1 MSAILP
7 WSSQH
12 LSPHRRASNSISAI
26 RHVQFRRPTVD
37 HGKKHKRSI
46 FRRKKKDTLPDGV
59 QERSEASSEDDVD
72 LIKKIGWRQRIE
84 HFTWT
89 WFTMTMATG
98 GIANVI
104 DSIPQ
109 PFRFP
114 HLYALGA
121 IFFILNMVL
130 FVFNITM
137 ISTRFYLFPHTFRA
151 SFVHPTE
158 SLFIPAVII
167 SFGTILI
174 NITQYGIGRTGPWLE
189 TTMLIMFWIY
199 CALAILASSGMYLL
213 IWSTQTFTIAGM
225 TPIWI
230 FPAYPLLIT
239 GPFASNLASSLQ
251 HPRALRVILG
261 GSILQSIGF
270 LVSLSMYSAFL
281 YRLMTQKLPLEA
293 SRPGM
298 FISVGPAAFTS
309 AGIIGMARTLPD
321 VVESDFMGMGM
332 GELASKMSV
341 IMANWWGIW
350 LWGLACW
357 WFLVSC
363 GAHFGPARRGKMH
376 FAMNW
381 FSFIFPNTA
390 LTTSTFALGTAL
402 HGDLASEKGVPRAD
416 RPFQLIG
423 IMMTVALVLMWFF
436 VMIMMIRAVIL
447 RQILWPQMQ
456 EDRDEGGWGKDR
468 RFRKGE
474 RPSVANS
481 RANSAINTATQSSV
495 RFMDQNWNGEGR
507 LTGSPVESGSGR
519 IATNSPVTATATGGL
534 LTV

>member
-1 MSAILP
+1 MSNLLP
-7 WSSQH
+7 SSSH
-12 LSPHRRASNSISAI
+12 DLTPHRHRLHPSSSIAAI
-26 RHVQFRRPTVD
+26 RHVRFRRPTVD
-37 HGKKHKRSI
+37 QGKKRKKLFS
-46 FRRKKKDTLPDGV
+46 RRKKDEDLDG
-59 QERSEASSEDDVD
+59 EEEKSEISIEENVGAMR
-72 LIKKIGWRQRIE
+72 KIGWRERIK

-104 DSIPQ
+104 DSIPER
-109 PFRFP
+109 FRFP

-121 IFFILNMVL
+121 IFFILNMLL

-137 ISTRFYLFPHTFRA
+137 ISTRFYLYPHTFRS

-158 SLFIPAVII
+158 SLFVPAAII

-189 TTMLIMFWIY
+189 TTMMILFWIY
-199 CALAILASSGMYLL
+199 CALAILASSGIYLL
-213 IWSTQTFTIAGM
+213 IWSTHTFTIAGM

-239 GPFASNLASSLQ
+239 GPFASNLAPNL
-251 HPRALRVILG
+251 PDTRALRVILG
-261 GSILQSIGF
+261 GSILQSLGF

-293 SRPGM
+293 ARPGM

-309 AGIIGMARTLPD
+309 AGVIGMAQTLPS
-321 VVESDFMGMGM
+321 VAASDFMGVGM
-332 GELASKMSV
+332 GELVGKMSV

-363 GAHFGPARRGKMH
+363 GAHLGPARKGKLH
-376 FAMNW
+376 FAMTW
-381 FSFIFPNTA
+381 FSFVFPNTA
-390 LTTSTFALGTAL
+390 LTTSTFAVSVAL
-402 HGDLASEKGVPRAD
+402 HGDLAKQKDAPASA
-416 RPFQLIG
+416 RPFQILGLIL
-423 IMMTVALVLMWFF
+423 TVGLVLMWFF
-436 VMIMMIRAVIL
+436 VFGMMIRAVIL

-468 RFRKGE
+468 RNRKGE
-474 RPSVANS
+474 RMTELEWV
-481 RANSAINTATQSSV
+481 
-495 RFMDQNWNGEGR
+495 GEVG
-507 LTGSPVESGSGR
+507 GESG
-519 IATNSPVTATATGGL
+519 GGESYWKYEQKGYDNDGESCDFQC
-534 LTV
+534 